1 MNDPPCELVRVTTAD
16 GLSLDGAL
24 VVSPYAAALPVDA
37 FLLVHGTGSNF
48 YAPGILEVFARQAT
62 QAGAAVLRVNT
73 RGHDGISSIPGSGR
87 AVKGGAAYESIAEC
101 VHDLRAWTDL
111 LVARGC
117 RRIVSAGH
125 SMGGVKAIF
134 AQARDPHPHLAAVL
148 AISPPR
154 FCHDRLA
161 NGPRGDQ
168 FRNEFVRMREL
179 VALGRPD
186 ALVPVN
192 FPLPF
197 VATPRRLSGE
207 IWPGRSLRLPAVSAD
222 DHFAGSGADRERVG
236 RNLRGVCRRR
246 RVARRTPSHM
256 PAHYRRN
263 GRGRKHQL
271 LERPPRPIRP
281 NRPLVEH
288 VVMNT
293 QPPMVTPLIF
303 HVASAMVTEA
313 DEEADGPSMIA
324 RTMALSRVRR
334 PAECWP
340 RQGLVY
346 FPAG

>member
-197 VATPRRLSGE
+197 VATPAGYLEKYG
-207 IWPGRSLRLPAVSAD
+207 PDDPYDYLPCLRMITSPVLVLIGSESAETSAA
-222 DHFAGSGADRERVG
+222 FAGAAESLAELRPTCPHITVEMVAGANINYSNAPHVPFDRT
-236 RNLRGVCRRR
+236 
-246 RVARRTPSHM
+246 ARW
-256 PAHYRRN
+256 
-263 GRGRKHQL
+263 L
-271 LERPPRPIRP
+271 
-281 NRPLVEH
+281 
-288 VVMNT
+288 NT
-293 QPPMVTPLIF
+293 L
-303 HVASAMVTEA
+303 
-313 DEEADGPSMIA
+313 
-324 RTMALSRVRR
+324 
-334 PAECWP
+334 
-340 RQGLVY
+340 
-346 FPAG
+346 